1 MREMLRTLYGYQ
13 AWANNDLFEKLA
25 LLDPQ
30 AQAAELR
37 TTLRLISH
45 HHVVA
50 EIFAAHLGGT
60 RHNHQSDNTVETP
73 ALEALRASVA
83 VTDRWYQQ
91 YVLDVAP
98 EQLDEAV
105 AFTFTDGDKG
115 TMTKHEMLLHV
126 ALHSAIHRGEVSR
139 VLWQLSITPPW
150 DTLAVYLHQT
160 QPTRRQHELLPTG

>member
-1 MREMLRTLYGYQ
+1 MHEMLRTLYGYQ
-13 AWANNDLFEKLA
+13 AWANNDLFDKLT

-30 AQAAELR
+30 AAEFR
-37 TTLRLISH
+37 TALRLVSH

-50 EIFAAHLGGT
+50 EIFAAHLSGT
-60 RHNHQSDNTVETP
+60 RHHHLSDNTVETP
-73 ALEALRASVA
+73 TLDALRASVA
-83 VTDRWYQQ
+83 ATDRWYQD

-98 EQLDEAV
+98 AQLDEAI

-115 TMTKHEMLLHV
+115 NMTRHEMLLHV

-139 VLWQLSITPPW
+139 ILSQLSITPPW

-160 QPTRRQHELLPTG
+160 QPSRRQQELLPTG

>member
-13 AWANNDLFEKLA
+13 AWANNDLFDKLA

-37 TTLRLISH
+37 TTLRLVSH

-50 EIFAAHLGGT
+50 EIFAAHLSGT
-60 RHNHQSDNTVETP
+60 RHHHLSDNTVETP
-73 ALEALRASVA
+73 TLDALRASVA
-83 VTDRWYQQ
+83 ATDRWYQN
-91 YVLDVAP
+91 YVNDVVP
-98 EQLDEAV
+98 DRLDEAV

-115 TMTKHEMLLHV
+115 TMTRHEMLQHV

-139 VLWQLSITPPW
+139 ILVQLSITPPW
-150 DTLAVYLHQT
+150 DTLAVYLHRT
-160 QPTRRQHELLPTG
+160 QPARREQELRPTG